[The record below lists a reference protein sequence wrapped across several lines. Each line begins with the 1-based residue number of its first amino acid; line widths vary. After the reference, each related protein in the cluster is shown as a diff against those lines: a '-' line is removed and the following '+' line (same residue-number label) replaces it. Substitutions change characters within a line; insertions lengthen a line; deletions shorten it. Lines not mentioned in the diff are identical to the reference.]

1 VYVPRKPTRA
11 PSSRGTYTLPP
22 LEHLADAP
30 PARADFDRRRLEA
43 NSSVLESKLTDFG
56 IEGKVTAVRPGPVIT
71 MYEFKPGAGVKI
83 SQIANLADD
92 LSLALAADSVR
103 IVAPIPGKSVVGI
116 EIPNEEREKVVLR
129 ELLATEEFQ
138 GTSQGIPISIG
149 KDISGAPVVSDL
161 SRMPHLLIAGASGKG
176 KSVFINSLVCS
187 LLYKFTPNDL
197 KLIMVDPKQVEL
209 NLYEGIPHLLLPVV
223 DDPRKAS
230 TALKWTVNEMER
242 RYKILAKSGT
252 RNLAGFNQK
261 LESDGEEKMKKLL
274 CPQDSAG
281 MPEKSSLAHLFD
293 FDEKGQPRIERLP
306 TIVVIIDE
314 FADLMMTASK
324 DVETS
329 VARLGQKARAAGI
342 HLVIATQR
350 PSVDMITGSIKAN
363 LPSRVAFQ
371 VAAKVDSR
379 TILDDMGAEKLLGQ
393 GDMLFIPPGLSRVMR
408 VHGSYVSEEEIGRI
422 CSHWREQGAP
432 VYKEEILVEADETE
446 EGDVEGEDDALFGDA
461 LGIARELGQISAS
474 MLQRRLKIGYNRAAR
489 MVETMEARG
498 IVGPADGAKPREVRL

>member
-1 VYVPRKPTRA
+1 
-11 PSSRGTYTLPP
+11 
-22 LEHLADAP
+22 
-30 PARADFDRRRLEA
+30 
-43 NSSVLESKLTDFG
+43 
-56 IEGKVTAVRPGPVIT
+56 
-71 MYEFKPGAGVKI
+71 
-83 SQIANLADD
+83 
-92 LSLALAADSVR
+92 
-103 IVAPIPGKSVVGI
+103 
-116 EIPNEEREKVVLR
+116 
-129 ELLATEEFQ
+129 
-138 GTSQGIPISIG
+138 
-149 KDISGAPVVSDL
+149 
-161 SRMPHLLIAGASGKG
+161 
-176 KSVFINSLVCS
+176 
-187 LLYKFTPNDL
+187 
-197 KLIMVDPKQVEL
+197 VEL

-223 DDPRKAS
+223 DDPKKAS

-242 RYKILAKSGT
+242 RYRILAKSGT

-261 LESDGEEKMKKLL
+261 LEGDGEEKMRKLL

-293 FDEKGQPRIERLP
+293 HDEKGQPRIELLP

-314 FADLMMTASK
+314 FADLMMTSSK

-408 VHGSYVSEEEIGRI
+408 VHGAYVSEEEIGRI
-422 CSHWREQGAP
+422 CTHWREQGAP
-432 VYKEEILVEADETE
+432 VYKEEILVEADDADTA
-446 EGDVEGEDDALFGDA
+446 DVEGEDDTLFGDA
-461 LGIARELGQISAS
+461 LGIARELGHISAS

-498 IVGPADGAKPREVRL
+498 IVGPADGAKPREVLL